1 MFSSIKVSI
10 GIPVYNGTKTIKVA
24 IDSLIKQTHKNIEL
38 IISDNNSCDDTFK
51 ICSLYA
57 KADERI
63 KLFKQNSTLSPAD
76 NFKFVFDQSVGEY
89 FMWAA
94 ADDYWFPDFIKENLQ
109 NLQNKDQFAGSISKV
124 IFKDKSGNI
133 YPSFADSEI
142 AGSTLSRIKFFLN
155 QPGDNSRIYSLFKRD
170 YIKEIKF
177 NNNRFH
183 AADWFFIYKVL
194 LKYKLTSTSDVLM
207 CREKADKLHYYM
219 SHKQNNANW
228 ITFGLP
234 LLPLTLKIIGC
245 TPINLLF
252 KIIPELVKLN
262 YILLKRY
269 RETVQINKNYIT
281 KLKYFL

>member
-63 KLFKQNSTLSPAD
+63 ILFKQNSTLSPAD

-177 NNNRFH
+177 NNYRFH

-194 LKYKLTSTSDVLM
+194 LKYRLTSTNEVLM
-207 CREKADKLHYYM
+207 CREKSDEFKYFRTHLEDN
-219 SHKQNNANW
+219 SNW
-228 ITFGLP
+228 ITLGLP
-234 LLPLTLKIIGC
+234 LFPFTLRVILC
-245 TPINLLF
+245 TPIFILIC
-252 KIIPELVKLN
+252 IIPELLKLN
-262 YILLKRY
+262 YRIYNRY
-269 RETVQINKNYIT
+269 RIMRVTKKNV
-281 KLKYFL
+281 